1 MTTRMPGTKSPK
13 NKPAKAKTSKKSAKQ
28 TSSASAPTE
37 GTQRSYT
44 VYFAGELF
52 SQKHLLGNA
61 YLAEAIYEKS
71 HGKFLCRLPQD
82 LEPRGSHPHVIRDTD
97 IHALLECDLGLFSFD
112 GPELDS
118 GTVVEFMLAKFA
130 DLPAVILRSDFRAAG
145 DQGKGD
151 PWNLMCSFYP
161 RTVSVSANS
170 LALYKA
176 ASSAR
181 AKNTGKLNAVSR
193 LAGQHAAATAQLATE
208 QIATQAVRA
217 LNRAL
222 AIRPTLAAP
231 LRPDVYKWLAAMPGF
246 RGKPKDL
253 QKTYAAL
260 LTAKTLRGLF

>member
-1 MTTRMPGTKSPK
+1 MPGAKTTKTP
-13 NKPAKAKTSKKSAKQ
+13 KAKKRPKAKPPEAATPKSH
-28 TSSASAPTE
+28 
-37 GTQRSYT
+37 T

-71 HGKFLCRLPQD
+71 HGKFLCILPQD

-130 DLPAVILRSDFRAAG
+130 DMPAVLLRTDFRAAG

-170 LALYKA
+170 LALYKT
-176 ASSAR
+176 ASANR
-181 AKNTGKLNAVSR
+181 AKTAPRVKADPVLK
-193 LAGQHAAATAQLATE
+193 LAGQHAAAAAQLATE
-208 QIATQAVRA
+208 QIATQVVRA
-217 LNRAL
+217 LNRAV
-222 AIRPTLAAP
+222 ATKPTLAAP
-231 LRPDVYKWLAAMPGF
+231 LRNDVYTWLAAMPGF

-260 LTAKTLRGLF
+260 LAAKTARGLL